1 MSEINPYESPRSPE
15 PAVVAELVEPESGG
29 VWRQGNVL
37 VMHKRAT
44 LPDRCVKS
52 NQPAHGRKLK
62 RDLYWHHPWIYLTI
76 LISLLIYII
85 LALILRKRAIVYI
98 GLSEQWFAK
107 RRRAIVI
114 GWGLVLVS
122 GVLVVLGFGMFG
134 ELNEYAGVVILLGF
148 VVFLVGAI
156 YGLIAARMVAPKRIT
171 DDYVW
176 LKGVH
181 PDFLAE
187 LPVWPY
193 PS

>member
-15 PAVVAELVEPESGG
+15 PAVVAELVEAESGG
-29 VWRQGNVL
+29 VWRQGNLL
-37 VMHKRAT
+37 VMYKRAA

-52 NQPAHGRKLK
+52 NQPAYGRKLK
-62 RDLYWHHPWIYLTI
+62 RNLYWHSSWIYLTI
-76 LISLLIYII
+76 LIHLLIYII
-85 LALILRKRAIVYI
+85 LALILRKHAVIHI
-98 GLSEQWFAK
+98 GLSQQWFAK
-107 RRRAIVI
+107 RRRAILI
-114 GWGLVLVS
+114 GWGSVLASITMVVLGIAMVEES
-122 GVLVVLGFGMFG
+122 PSAGVLILLGVLVFFG
-134 ELNEYAGVVILLGF
+134 
-148 VVFLVGAI
+148 GAL
-156 YGLIAARMVAPKRIT
+156 YGLIAARMVAPKRIS